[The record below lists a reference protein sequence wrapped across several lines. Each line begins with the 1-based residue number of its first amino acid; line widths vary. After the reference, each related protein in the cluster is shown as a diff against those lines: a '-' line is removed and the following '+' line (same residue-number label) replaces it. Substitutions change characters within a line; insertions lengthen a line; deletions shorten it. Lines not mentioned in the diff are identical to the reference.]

1 MNVQASIHRKKS
13 VGLTVLN
20 AFNKTSE
27 INEAVTL
34 GELYCKLLCN
44 FVLRSDV
51 CFTVT
56 VI

>member
-1 MNVQASIHRKKS
+1 MNVQASLHRKKS